1 MKLLAPHFD
10 LIFRKITFASVLLL
24 GLASCTSSR
33 LAESA
38 TSPELTLIP
47 PVPSPQ
53 LLPDALRSA
62 KITAHGFGAIRVG
75 MTVQAA
81 VQAAGVPLVTLGG
94 DVPQA
99 NQSCNYVRFQ
109 NEPEGFEFMLNHDR
123 IVRIDVRSK
132 ITRQVSG
139 RSVEADLTPQVSSIT
154 TQEGAT
160 IGSTEAEI
168 QALYPG
174 KVKVTPHKYIPDGH
188 YLTVTPIDPAEANY
202 QLVFETDGDRV
213 TYIRA
218 GQKPEV
224 NLTERCG

>member
-1 MKLLAPHFD
+1 MKLLAPHFN
-10 LIFRKITFASVLLL
+10 LIFGRVTLASVLLI
-24 GLASCTSSR
+24 GLVSCTSSP
-33 LAESA
+33 LAKSA
-38 TSPELTLIP
+38 NSPELTLIP

-62 KITAHGFGAIRVG
+62 KITARGFGMIRVG

-99 NQSCNYVRFQ
+99 NQSCNYVRLQ

-123 IVRIDVRSK
+123 IVRIDVRTK
-132 ITRQVSG
+132 ITRQVNG
-139 RSVEADLTPQVSSIT
+139 RSVESDLSPEVSTIT
-154 TQEGAT
+154 TQEGAA

-174 KVKVTPHKYIPDGH
+174 QVKVAKHKYIPDGH
-188 YLTVTPIDPAEANY
+188 YLTVTSIDPADANY

-213 TYIRA
+213 IYIRA

-224 NLTERCG
+224 DLTERCG